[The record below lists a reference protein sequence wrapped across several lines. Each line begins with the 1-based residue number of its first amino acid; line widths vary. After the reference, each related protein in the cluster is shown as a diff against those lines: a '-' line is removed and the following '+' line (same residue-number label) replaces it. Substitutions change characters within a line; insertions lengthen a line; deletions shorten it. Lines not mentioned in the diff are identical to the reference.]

1 MYPLTAAVYSC
12 LWVIPKVLHCFDLEG
27 YKTKVSK
34 KVVEKLQISNEY
46 IISVAP
52 SPKGVLGFCIICLWV
67 LFAKLSLHCSL
78 WRWILRYLAVW
89 QPYLVS
95 HDRVSVLEVQHI
107 TINKW
112 SKETKGITFNSFIFL
127 PSVIFS
133 VKAVIKLTQW
143 QVWKILVR
151 FKHASLLQVV
161 LCCLT
166 SRYAVSESCTKEIS
180 LADLLRKPIVPI
192 MVERTPWPPPGPN
205 VIKLYFSVIYELS

>member
-1 MYPLTAAVYSC
+1 V
-12 LWVIPKVLHCFDLEG
+12 G

-34 KVVEKLQISNEY
+34 NKVIEKLQISNKY

-52 SPKGVLGFCIICLWV
+52 SPKGVLWFCIICLWA
-67 LFAKLSLHCSL
+67 LLAKLSLPCSL

-89 QPYLVS
+89 QPYLDS
-95 HDRVSVLEVQHI
+95 HDRVSILEVEHI

-112 SKETKGITFNSFIFL
+112 SIKTKGTTFNSFIFQ
-127 PSVIFS
+127 PNIIFS
-133 VKAVIKLTQW
+133 GKAVIKLTHR
-143 QVWKILVR
+143 QVWKIMAR
-151 FKHASLLQVV
+151 FKHTSLLQVV

-192 MVERTPWPPPGPN
+192 MVERTPWPPPGAN
-205 VIKLYFSVIYELS
+205 VIKIMTVIDSSMF